1 MTSHIYVDTNLCHS
15 CRSNSVRRATS
26 QVAAS
31 SQTPGQQAA
40 AAALGA
46 LLTFGSVAGPMLA
59 APDAALAARSG
70 GRAGGGRSFSS
81 RPAPSRASAPRTTV
95 NNNYI
100 SGGGGG
106 VRYMPSPVMG
116 FGYSPFYSPFGGMGT
131 GYALGSMAGGGQR
144 YETNRLENEVR
155 FWACFFF
162 SRPELT
168 HGVPRAITL
177 FFAEHR

>member
-1 MTSHIYVDTNLCHS
+1 
-15 CRSNSVRRATS
+15 
-26 QVAAS
+26 
-31 SQTPGQQAA
+31 
-40 AAALGA
+40 
-46 LLTFGSVAGPMLA
+46 MLA

-155 FWACFFF
+155 FWAWLQTVPPFF
-162 SRPELT
+162 SSAPSLLTESRAPLPSFCGTQVTGQQKDLATVDKELA
-168 HGVPRAITL
+168 VQKEKN
-177 FFAEHR
+177 AELEARLLRLESK